1 MNTFTDK
8 QVMTALEDSLRE
20 RGADYVYSKSPDGA
34 CAYSRDG
41 EPSCLVGL
49 VVHKLDPEAF
59 REMSHREHNGIGVWM
74 APADEV
80 LPQFLEISEKMLAI
94 LYRVQTDQ
102 DTQLP
107 YRRVAERHGVEVF

>member
-20 RGADYVYSKSPDGA
+20 RGADYVSVG
-34 CAYSRDG
+34 CMYSRDG

-59 REMSHREHNGIGVWM
+59 REMAHREHNGIGVWM
-74 APADEV
+74 QPADAV
-80 LPQFLEISEKMLAI
+80 LPGFLEISEKMLAI
-94 LYRVQTDQ
+94 LYGVQTDQ
-102 DTQLP
+102 DKQLF
-107 YRRVAERHGVEVF
+107 YRRVAERNGIEVF